1 MADDKKTR
9 DAQIRAQI
17 NQKLIESGERE
28 RYWYYWNINFYPL
41 INNTQLFIICLEGVL
56 IRLKFPISL

>member
-28 RYWYYWNINFYPL
+28 RF
-41 INNTQLFIICLEGVL
+41 
-56 IRLKFPISL
+56 

>member
-1 MADDKKTR
+1 MAADDKKTR

-28 RYWYYWNINFYPL
+28 RFLLFYAL
-41 INNTQLFIICLEGVL
+41 Y
-56 IRLKFPISL
+56 ISF